1 MLSVVYAKPTDNFG
15 NTEVPGNYNHVLLA
29 ELFHFQSR
37 RWKVMASEHIQ
48 AVFRQLRVFIES
60 LANHISDE
68 DRIVRAVKE
77 QVDQRLADYMSK
89 AEAELATLLDDEK
102 QQPITY
108 NHYYTDNVQKSRQAD
123 AREVIRNIMQK
134 TAADEWNGALHIS
147 NNGAD
152 TKRLIDAL
160 QRRVEVNMD
169 EQACAE
175 ARAGLNA
182 YYKVIYQ
189 AW

>member
-1 MLSVVYAKPTDNFG
+1 
-15 NTEVPGNYNHVLLA
+15 
-29 ELFHFQSR
+29 
-37 RWKVMASEHIQ
+37 MASKHVE

-68 DRIVRAVKE
+68 ERIVLAVKE

-89 AEAELATLLDDEK
+89 AEAELATLLDDER

-123 AREVIRNIMQK
+123 ARELISDIMQE
-134 TAADEWNGALHIS
+134 TAANEWNGALHIS
-147 NNGAD
+147 NNGED
-152 TKRLIDAL
+152 VTRLINAL
-160 QRRVEVNMD
+160 QQRVEVDMD

-175 ARAGLNA
+175 ARAGLSA
-182 YYKVIYQ
+182 YYKVIHQ
-189 AW
+189 AHKSVEGSDLLLSGRSEDFC